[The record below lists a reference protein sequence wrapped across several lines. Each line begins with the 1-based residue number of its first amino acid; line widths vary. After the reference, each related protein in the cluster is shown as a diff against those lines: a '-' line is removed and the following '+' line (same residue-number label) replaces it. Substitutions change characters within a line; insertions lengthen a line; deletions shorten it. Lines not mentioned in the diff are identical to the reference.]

1 MVAASTIAP
10 DLTAIGAFRRD
21 PGSSSRPHPGNLAAG
36 KAAQATNVKLNMTRG
51 SLTTAERRW
60 RLRTGIVAAALVLT
74 VGGCRASRNAYPEHG
89 PQLSA
94 WLYLDSTQVRSGT
107 PINGTLVVTNSTHHN
122 VGAPPGCAISYQ
134 VVLTNSNYRPMVVW
148 PAVCAYSRR
157 STISFHPGETKIAIT
172 VQTTYLAC
180 SQRQT
185 PGSDV
190 PMCGQGGQVPPL
202 PAGVYYTELV
212 STGNFPPAPPPDQ
225 VTLLSA
231 S

>member
-1 MVAASTIAP
+1 
-10 DLTAIGAFRRD
+10 
-21 PGSSSRPHPGNLAAG
+21 
-36 KAAQATNVKLNMTRG
+36 MTRG
-51 SLTTAERRW
+51 NLTRAQRHRRF
-60 RLRTGIVAAALVLT
+60 GIGVVAAALVLT
-74 VGGCRASRNAYPEHG
+74 AGGCAASHKAYPEHA
-89 PQLSA
+89 PELSA

-107 PINGTLVVTNSTHHN
+107 PIKGTLVVTNSTHHN
-122 VGAPPGCAISYQ
+122 VGTPPGCAISYQ
-134 VVLTNSNYRPMVVW
+134 VVLTNTSYHPMVVW

-157 STISFHPGETKIAIT
+157 SAISFHPGDTKIAIT

-180 SQRQT
+180 SPQQT

-190 PMCGQGGQVPPL
+190 PTCGQGGQVPPL
-202 PAGVYYTELV
+202 PPGIYYTELV